1 MIVRLTGIVAEVG
14 EESAVIDR
22 DGLSYEVLVP
32 RYAIGELAACRGRQ
46 VSVHTLEFL
55 EGNTASGSLVPRMV
69 GFLYPE
75 DKLFFTRFISVKG
88 IGPRKAL
95 RALAHPAGQ
104 VAGWIESGDVKSLK
118 LLPGIGARAADQ
130 IIAELRGKLKDL
142 AVAAGATREPVEAR
156 LNDDQRVALQILLEW
171 GDARHEAERWLERAA
186 QLHPELSGP
195 DEWVRAAYRVK
206 TGAE

>member
-104 VAGWIESGDVKSLK
+104 VAAWIESGDVKSLK

>member
-1 MIVRLTGIVAEVG
+1 VA
-14 EESAVIDR
+14 
-22 DGLSYEVLVP
+22 
-32 RYAIGELAACRGRQ
+32 
-46 VSVHTLEFL
+46 T
-55 EGNTASGSLVPRMV
+55 
-69 GFLYPE
+69 
-75 DKLFFTRFISVKG
+75 
-88 IGPRKAL
+88 
-95 RALAHPAGQ
+95 
-104 VAGWIESGDVKSLK
+104 WIESGDVKSLK
-118 LLPGIGARAADQ
+118 LLPGIGARAAEQ

-171 GDARHEAERWLERAA
+171 GDARHDAERWLERAA